1 MSRPGRLRGVAGVP
15 IDKKKVEQAVRMI
28 LEAIGED
35 PEREGLRETPRRVAD
50 MFEELFE
57 GYEYSDE
64 YTWFTETSDLVVVAG
79 IRFYSL
85 CEHHLLPFFGVVHV
99 AYLPRGKVIGLS
111 KIVRIVRKYTR
122 RLQIQERMTKQIADE
137 VMRATSSQ
145 DVMVVSEAVHLCMA
159 MRGVKTP
166 APTVVAAVRGAFAV
180 DKSLKEEVYKI
191 IEPHRFK
198 GFPL

>member
-1 MSRPGRLRGVAGVP
+1 VP